1 MYASVRR
8 IKYMFVFQF
17 ILSVP
22 PYASVMSF
30 FRLKLQALTL
40 ICLLLLQL
48 KKRITFKLVS
58 QSERQLV
65 SSTHHDII
73 VNYLSFTCNSQSTF
87 VSVFTI
93 KMPKGV
99 SATRASGVLMVN
111 ILNKCILSILV
122 YNLFLDRQCTI
133 LYIPQYFHTP
143 VYWLSS

>member
-58 QSERQLV
+58 
-65 SSTHHDII
+65 
-73 VNYLSFTCNSQSTF
+73 
-87 VSVFTI
+87 
-93 KMPKGV
+93 
-99 SATRASGVLMVN
+99 
-111 ILNKCILSILV
+111 
-122 YNLFLDRQCTI
+122 
-133 LYIPQYFHTP
+133 
-143 VYWLSS
+143 